1 MYLGGFLAVS
11 FVSCNKSM
19 SRLFYWMSEYRQGID
34 VFMEAMFHVTI
45 LASKFE

>member
-1 MYLGGFLAVS
+1 MYLGGFLAVG

-19 SRLFYWMSEYRQGID
+19 ARLFCWMNEYRQGID